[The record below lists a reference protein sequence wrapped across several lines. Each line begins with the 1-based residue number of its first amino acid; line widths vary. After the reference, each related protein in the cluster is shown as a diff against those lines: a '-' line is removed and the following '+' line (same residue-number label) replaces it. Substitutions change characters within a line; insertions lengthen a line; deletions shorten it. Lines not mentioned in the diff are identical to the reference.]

1 MIKPGVHTMPYIE
14 LELLPGAE
22 WEDVFKTPEE
32 YQEFRDRYCAAVEG
46 PLKESEHARAL
57 SWHECLGRCPLRR
70 N

>member
-1 MIKPGVHTMPYIE
+1 MAHIE

-32 YQEFRDRYCAAVEG
+32 EREFRDRYYAAVEES
-46 PLKESEHARAL
+46 LKKSERARAL
-57 SWHECLGRCPLRR
+57 SWHDCLGRGPLRR